1 MLSQVLFGRS
11 ASQLSPL
18 EAAQLASAVTAL
30 ATGGGFDVLGGLRQ
44 FARLDRLAV
53 SGGGSGTAATVS
65 GGKYVTDDVY
75 LELTGG
81 GRNGPT
87 AQVEWRVRRNFS
99 LVSTIG
105 TQGDARLS
113 VRFRKNY

>member
-1 MLSQVLFGRS
+1 
-11 ASQLSPL
+11 L

-53 SGGGSGTAATVS
+53 SGGGAAGSAVVS
-65 GGKYVTDDVY
+65 GGKYVTNNVY

-81 GRNGPT
+81 GREGPT

-99 LVSTIG
+99 LVSTVG
-105 TQGDARLS
+105 SQGDARLS
-113 VRFRKNY
+113 VRFRHNY